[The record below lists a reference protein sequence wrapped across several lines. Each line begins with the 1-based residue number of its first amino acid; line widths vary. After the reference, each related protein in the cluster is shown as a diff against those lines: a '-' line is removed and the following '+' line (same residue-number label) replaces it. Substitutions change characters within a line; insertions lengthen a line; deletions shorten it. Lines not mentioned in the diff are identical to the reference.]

1 MSVGHKDFVSG
12 DVYLNLISPEYSS
25 MTSIMYN
32 FLIFINVE
40 IISDF
45 FYLLNCHR
53 PLTLSSVFPS
63 KIILF
68 FS

>member
-1 MSVGHKDFVSG
+1 MSVAHKDFVSA

-40 IISDF
+40 IISKF
-45 FYLLNCHR
+45 FYLLNCRR
-53 PLTLSSVFPS
+53 PLTLSLVFPS